1 MASID
6 MNHAVK
12 AVESVIADGDYGKQ
26 QQVLNMLND
35 LGAQNLD
42 GNARANLNRSYGLL
56 TDAMGLNGYPQ
67 ASSPSSGFS
76 FTSPEQA
83 QAAVNAR
90 VAELQGQVSS
100 QQQAYI
106 DQYNTKA
113 KEINAQL
120 ASMGSDERVELLD
133 KEGNPISESKANTN
147 TSTNKNTNSNT
158 NTNKNNNK
166 NTNKN
171 ANNTNTN
178 KNNNNNTNT
187 NKKANNN
194 TNKNASG
201 TTKRTTGDVVAGV
214 TGGAVGAMGLMSL
227 NNESINGII
236 SQINETVASIE
247 AEWTAIVNNEI
258 AKINSSWAA
267 LEAKSYVDKTMNAG
281 NKIKSVEDGLKLLGS
296 AYSKAIANSTS
307 TQQDVMRSV
316 GEII

>member
-6 MNHAVK
+6 MEHAVK

-35 LGAQNLD
+35 LGTQNLD
-42 GNARANLNRSYGLL
+42 GNARANLNRSYSLL

-83 QAAVNAR
+83 QAAINAR

-120 ASMGSDERVELLD
+120 AGMGSDERVDLLD

-147 TSTNKNTNSNT
+147 TSTN
-158 NTNKNNNK
+158 TNKN
-166 NTNKN
+166 T
-171 ANNTNTN
+171 NNTNTN

-194 TNKNASG
+194 TSSNKNTSG
-201 TTKRTTGDVVAGV
+201 STKKTTGDVVAGV

-267 LEAKSYVDKTMNAG
+267 AEAKSYIDKTMNAG

-307 TQQDVMRSV
+307 TQQDVNRTV
-316 GEII
+316 NNI

>member
-6 MNHAVK
+6 MEHAVK

-35 LGAQNLD
+35 LGTQNLD
-42 GNARANLNRSYGLL
+42 GNARANLNRSYSLL

-83 QAAVNAR
+83 QAAINAR

-120 ASMGSDERVELLD
+120 AGMGSDERVDLLD

-147 TSTNKNTNSNT
+147 TSTN
-158 NTNKNNNK
+158 TNKN
-166 NTNKN
+166 T
-171 ANNTNTN
+171 NNTNTN

-194 TNKNASG
+194 TSSNKNTSG
-201 TTKRTTGDVVAGV
+201 STKKTTGDVVAGV

-267 LEAKSYVDKTMNAG
+267 TEAKSYVDKTMNAG
-281 NKIKSVEDGLKLLGS
+281 NKIKSVEDGLKLLAS
-296 AYSKAIANSTS
+296 TYSKVNVDSSA
-307 TQQDVMRSV
+307 TQQDVNRMV
-316 GEII
+316 NNI